1 MEIRKKEERKKEEK
15 HKEEIQK
22 GNIKKYKSNISKGK
36 RLSIPKYIREKYQI
50 GESDIA
56 EWEEIDNH
64 SVKITFYTMVK
75 RLK

>member
-1 MEIRKKEERKKEEK
+1 MEESKKEERL
-15 HKEEIQK
+15 KEEIQK
-22 GNIKKYKSNISKGK
+22 VKIPIVEAKISKGK
-36 RLSIPKYIREKYQI
+36 RLTIPKYIREKYQI